1 VRVAIPKRSVDVDR
15 LARMFKALSNPNRL
29 RLFLN
34 LLDESKLDLAKG
46 RVHDCFLAKLLGGL
60 ELGAPT
66 VSHHVKDL
74 SDAGLIRTQREG
86 KQLACSVDPD
96 GLDIL
101 REALSVHSSKV

>member
-1 VRVAIPKRSVDVDR
+1 MAKHHDDPAGDERV
-15 LARMFKALSNPNRL
+15 ARMFKALGNPTRL

-66 VSHHVKDL
+66 VSHHVKEL
-74 SDAGLIRTQREG
+74 ADAGLIHTQREG
-86 KQLACSVDPD
+86 KQLICSVDPD
-96 GLDIL
+96 GLATLRKIL
-101 REALSVHSSKV
+101 STTSSKV